1 MKRTA
6 RVLAE
11 RIEAITGKRGGSSE
25 QRQQLA
31 WLGSLAL
38 WTITFRCSFRESL
51 SLGFRNSLQ
60 GLSSPSVGLKSNIQV
75 VTASIKRLETKLNQ
89 RKNEQRCA
97 SRWDE
102 EWHGEGTPKFHRS
115 IRRSMGSNTNQIKG
129 EVYECRSR
137 SFRPGDGYA
146 AWKRASELCNG
157 GNFRADKT
165 FGERQAG
172 EQFGNHP

>member
-11 RIEAITGKRGGSSE
+11 RIEGYYRQEGWIKSSE

-89 RKNEQRCA
+89 RKNEERCA

-129 EVYECRSR
+129 EVRSEEHT
-137 SFRPGDGYA
+137 
-146 AWKRASELCNG
+146 SELQSPMYLVCRLLLEKKKRNI
-157 GNFRADKT
+157 NINQNDKKHT
-165 FGERQAG
+165 K
-172 EQFGNHP
+172 N